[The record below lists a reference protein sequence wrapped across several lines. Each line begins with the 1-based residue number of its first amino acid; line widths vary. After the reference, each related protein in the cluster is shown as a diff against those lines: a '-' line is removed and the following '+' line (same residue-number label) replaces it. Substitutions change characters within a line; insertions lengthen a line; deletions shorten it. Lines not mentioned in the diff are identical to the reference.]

1 MRLKG
6 WVKLSSDKLL
16 SAASAIEPG
25 LLPVFRTVIGLQVAL
40 LLLAL
45 SQMLFE
51 PVRPERYW
59 VPLINFLGLTPLL
72 GYLCWSRL
80 QRWLGRTYL
89 PAALIYVTIFTL
101 LEYTFAIRDFLQ
113 GTRDARFELF
123 LNGSGWLLLVR
134 LLLPLVL
141 TAWQYGLRAVITFVV
156 GVMGYELFTFWLM
169 ESLARPLIGLA
180 LSRALIFA
188 LVGVIV
194 TRIMAGQRQQRQ
206 ELAAANRQL
215 ADHAAT
221 LEQLTISRERNR
233 LARELHDT
241 LAHTLSAVSVQ
252 LEAVDSVWE
261 LNPNKARELLNK
273 SLAQTR
279 SGLTETRRAL
289 QALRASPLE
298 DLGLALAV
306 RTLAESTARRG
317 DLQLDLAVN
326 GESDHLSA
334 DQEQQIYRIAQEA
347 MDNVLKHAQAHKLRV
362 ELSAVNGHTILTV
375 ADDGAGFEAD
385 APHIK
390 GHFGLGGIQERAEAA
405 EGSLHIESK
414 VGVGTTVRLVV

>member
-1 MRLKG
+1 MQAKG
-6 WVKLSSDKLL
+6 WIKFSSDER
-16 SAASAIEPG
+16 ASAIEPG
-25 LLPVFRTVIGLQVAL
+25 LLPVFRTVIGLQVVL
-40 LLLAL
+40 LLFGLLATR
-45 SQMLFE
+45 FDAG
-51 PVRPERYW
+51 RPDRYW
-59 VPLINFLGLTPLL
+59 TPLLNLVGLAPLL

-80 QRWLGRTYL
+80 QQWLCRAYL
-89 PAALIYVTIFTL
+89 PVALIYVTLFTL
-101 LEYTFAIRDFLQ
+101 LEYTFAIRNFLPD
-113 GTRDARFELF
+113 GRDIRFELF
-123 LNGSGWLLLVR
+123 LNGSGWFLLVR

-141 TAWQYGLRAVITFVV
+141 TAWQYGLRAVIIFMVS
-156 GVMGYELFTFWLM
+156 VMGYELLTFWLM

-180 LSRALIFA
+180 ISRALIFA
-188 LVGVIV
+188 LVGIIV

-206 ELAAANRQL
+206 ELAAANDQL

-252 LEAVDSVWE
+252 LEAVDSAWE
-261 LNPNKARELLNK
+261 LNPSKARELLNK

-289 QALRASPLE
+289 QALRATPLE

-317 DLQLDLAVN
+317 DLALELAV
-326 GESDHLSA
+326 EADADHLSA

-347 MDNVLKHAQAHKLRV
+347 LDNVLKHAGARKLRV
-362 ELSAVNGHTILTV
+362 ELGTSNGQTVLTV
-375 ADDGAGFEAD
+375 ADDGAGFELDTAQGQ
-385 APHIK
+385 
-390 GHFGLGGIQERAEAA
+390 GHFGLGGMRERAETISAA
-405 EGSLHIESK
+405 LRIESK
-414 VGVGTTVRLVV
+414 TGAGTSVRLTV